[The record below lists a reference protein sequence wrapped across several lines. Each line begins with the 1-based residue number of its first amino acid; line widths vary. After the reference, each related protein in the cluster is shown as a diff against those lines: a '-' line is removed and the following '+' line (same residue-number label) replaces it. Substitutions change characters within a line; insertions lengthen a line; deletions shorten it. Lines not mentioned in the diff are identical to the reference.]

1 VNCPFCAEEIKD
13 EAVVCKH
20 CHRDL
25 SIVRPVLEQLR
36 AMAARIEVLEA
47 ARSESESEALGAR
60 LAALEARP
68 AEVAAALPA
77 GEIPARPESRS
88 ESRGHWGEW
97 LRGVL
102 LALVIPI
109 LALMAAHWL
118 VVMVLD
124 LKTWVIR
131 LLSLLLPLPFAA
143 MASFKGRHR
152 LAVQIALGVLISS
165 ASVLGMLTITGLMD
179 SQPILPQDGREW
191 REVVEYGLS
200 IFLSYVTGALIVHW
214 LVPLKSERA
223 ADSLVRRVAGSLAR
237 LTAPE
242 NENRQQLEKR
252 IQTLAGTIGTV
263 VPVVTGAASI
273 ISGMRKLWE

>member
-1 VNCPFCAEEIKD
+1 MNCPFCAEEIKD

-25 SIVRPVLEQLR
+25 AIVRPVLDQLR
-36 AMAARIEVLEA
+36 AMAARVEALEA
-47 ARSESESEALGAR
+47 AKADYDR
-60 LAALEARP
+60 LAERVAELEARP
-68 AEVAAALPA
+68 AEAAAAPIAEA
-77 GEIPARPESRS
+77 GAEFSSHSHAR
-88 ESRGHWGEW
+88 GKWGEW
-97 LRGVL
+97 LAAVA
-102 LALVIPI
+102 LALILPV

-131 LLSLLLPLPFAA
+131 ALSLLLPLPFAA
-143 MASFKGRHR
+143 MASFKGRNR
-152 LAVQIALGVLISS
+152 LAVQVVLGVAIAVL
-165 ASVLGMLTITGLMD
+165 SVLGMLSITGLMD
-179 SQPILPQDGREW
+179 GQPILPHDARDW

-200 IFLSYVTGALIVHW
+200 IFLSYLTGALIVHVM
-214 LVPLKSERA
+214 VPLKSERA
-223 ADSLVRRVAGSLAR
+223 AGSVVRKMAGSLAR